1 MLGGIGKTD
10 RENRDAMRVL
20 GGGGATFT
28 LISHISVEPPKVL
41 RRYERTDCDRKNG
54 SSS

>member
-20 GGGGATFT
+20 GGGGCDIHTDLT
-28 LISHISVEPPKVL
+28 HK
-41 RRYERTDCDRKNG
+41 RRTTEGVKEI
-54 SSS
+54 